1 MRLGRNISRIQR
13 LLFEIC
19 LDGKWAD
26 SFLIIFFSRN
36 VTYHSTALRADVR
49 IIRLKIKDSSYA

>member
-26 SFLIIFFSRN
+26 GFLTIFFYKCDISF
-36 VTYHSTALRADVR
+36 HC
-49 IIRLKIKDSSYA
+49 IKG

>member
-19 LDGKWAD
+19 LDGKWKD
-26 SFLIIFFSRN
+26 GFLTIFSRN
-36 VTYHSTALRADVR
+36 VTYHSTALKDDVR

>member
-26 SFLIIFFSRN
+26 SFLTIFFYKCDISF
-36 VTYHSTALRADVR
+36 HR
-49 IIRLKIKDSSYA
+49 IKG